1 MPAGRDR
8 ICARCIGVLPWN
20 DTYCDR
26 CGQPL
31 VTASAVPCADCQRRA
46 PVYARARAPLRYE
59 FPVDVAL
66 KKLKFRGHTLYA
78 PAFAELMLPL
88 LAGDFAECDVL
99 VPVPLHRWRHA
110 RRGFNQAA
118 EICRTLA
125 RSSSLPVYDDAIR
138 RRHTASQSGLSAAER
153 RRNLQGAFSAG
164 PGFAGCR
171 PVIVDDVITTGET
184 CSQLAKALIR
194 AGAEEVGVLA
204 VAHATSP

>member
-8 ICARCIGVLPWN
+8 ICARCKAVLPWN
-20 DTYCDR
+20 DTFCDR

-31 VTASAVPCADCQRRA
+31 AARSAVPCADCQRRPPA
-46 PVYARARAPLRYE
+46 YSRARAPLRYE

-66 KKLKFRGHTLYA
+66 KKLKYRGHTLYA

-88 LAGDFAECDVL
+88 LAGDFADCDAL
-99 VPVPLHRWRHA
+99 VPVPLHRWRQA

-125 RSSSLPVYDDAIR
+125 RSSGLPLYDDAIR
-138 RRHTASQSGLSAAER
+138 CRQTASQSGLSAAER

-164 PGFAGCR
+164 RRFASLR
-171 PVIVDDVITTGET
+171 PLVVDDVITTGAT
-184 CSQLAKALIR
+184 CTQLAKALLG

-204 VAHATSP
+204 VAHATRP